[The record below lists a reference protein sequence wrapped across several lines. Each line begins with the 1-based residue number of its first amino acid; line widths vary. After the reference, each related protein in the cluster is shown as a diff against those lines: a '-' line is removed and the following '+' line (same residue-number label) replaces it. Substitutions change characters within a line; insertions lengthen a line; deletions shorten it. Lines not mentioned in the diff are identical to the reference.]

1 MSPILLIVEDDID
14 LANGLITFLQSQ
26 GYACKFC
33 NYLDKVGGLWKKAD
47 LVILDRQFYDI
58 DTINLLPD
66 WLAIKAI
73 PVLILTAKVD
83 INERVAGLDAGARD
97 YITKPFSYNELLARI
112 RANLRP
118 FNQLEWCYQSLKLL
132 PTQRKA
138 FWNDI
143 PLVLTKTEFDLLAL
157 FVRAPGRV
165 YTRDELLNEVWGYQ
179 YYPTTRTV
187 DTHILQLRK
196 KIPEITIESVRGVG
210 YRLCM

>member
-1 MSPILLIVEDDID
+1 MSETLLIVEDDID

-26 GYACKFC
+26 GYACIFC
-33 NYLDKVGGLWKKAD
+33 NYLDKVDELWKKAD

-58 DTINLLPD
+58 DTINLLAD

-118 FNQLEWCYQSLKLL
+118 LNQLEWCYQSLKLL
-132 PTQRKA
+132 PTQRKV
-138 FWNDI
+138 FWNET

-179 YYPTTRTV
+179 HYPTTRTV

-210 YRLCM
+210 YRLCT